1 MENVEK
7 YIRLINNM
15 FTIPKQRLEAMRVNS
30 QLMAEE
36 LKYYS
41 WEDIKWAVEMYYA
54 KKNDKTYPKLSQ
66 ITAILN
72 ANGKKGDIYTPEAI
86 KRPTTNLKAI
96 KLVYEDVCRKLFE
109 QGIVYNDYFD
119 IVERLKFGNK
129 NVLKDG
135 RIWNREYDWEDGVA
149 LAKQNFPQE
158 FLKFKKLGKYEEYA
172 IAYKLGCVKCD

>member
-7 YIRLINNM
+7 YINLIKSIYS
-15 FTIPKQRLEAMRVNS
+15 IPAERISLMIKNQ

-41 WEDIKWAVEMYYA
+41 WDDIKWAVEIYYA

-72 ANGKKGDIYTPEAI
+72 ANGKKGDIYTPEVI
-86 KRPTTNLKAI
+86 KRPTTNLNAI

-109 QGIVYNDYFD
+109 QGIVFNDYFD
-119 IVERLKFGNK
+119 RIEKLKFGNK
-129 NVLKDG
+129 SVLKNG
-135 RIWNREYDWEDGVA
+135 RIWNREWDWEDGVE

-172 IAYKLGCVKCD
+172 IAYKLGCIKCD

>member
-7 YIRLINNM
+7 YINLIKSIYS
-15 FTIPKQRLEAMRVNS
+15 IPAERISLMIKNQ

-86 KRPTTNLKAI
+86 KRPTTNLNAI

-135 RIWNREYDWEDGVA
+135 RIWNREWDWEDGVA

-158 FLKFKKLGKYEEYA
+158 FMKFKKLGKYEEYA

>member
-1 MENVEK
+1 MDFAIKYVE
-7 YIRLINNM
+7 LIADMYNLSD
-15 FTIPKQRLEAMRVNS
+15 TIKDKILTNAQLVN
-30 QLMAEE
+30 EE

-86 KRPTTNLKAI
+86 KRPTTHLNAI

-109 QGIVYNDYFD
+109 QGIVFNDYFD
-119 IVERLKFGNK
+119 KVERLKFGNK
-129 NVLKDG
+129 SVFKNG
-135 RIWNREYDWEDGVA
+135 RIWNREWDWEDGVE
-149 LAKQNFPQE
+149 LAKRNFPQE
-158 FLKFKKLGKYEEYA
+158 FMKFKKLGKYEEYA
-172 IAYKLGCVKCD
+172 IAYKLGCIKCD

>member
-86 KRPTTNLKAI
+86 KRPTTNLNAI
-96 KLVYEDVCRKLFE
+96 KTVFEDVCRKLFE
-109 QGIVYNDYFD
+109 HGIVFNDYFD
-119 IVERLKFGNK
+119 RVEKLKFGNK
-129 NVLKDG
+129 NIIKDG
-135 RIWNREYDWEDGVA
+135 RIWNREWDWEDGVE
-149 LAKQNFPQE
+149 LAKRNFPQE
-158 FLKFKKLGKYEEYA
+158 FMKFKKLGKYEEYA
-172 IAYKLGCVKCD
+172 IAYKLGCIKCD

>member
-15 FTIPKQRLEAMRVNS
+15 FTIPKPRLEAMRVNS

-36 LKYYS
+36 LKYYT

-86 KRPTTNLKAI
+86 KRPTTHLNAI

-129 NVLKDG
+129 NILKDG

>member
-86 KRPTTNLKAI
+86 KRPTTHLNAI

-109 QGIVYNDYFD
+109 QGIVFNDYFD
-119 IVERLKFGNK
+119 RVEKLKFGNK
-129 NVLKDG
+129 SVFKNG
-135 RIWNREYDWEDGVA
+135 RIWNREWDWEDGVE
-149 LAKQNFPQE
+149 LAKRNFPQE
-158 FLKFKKLGKYEEYA
+158 FMKFKKLGKYEEYA
-172 IAYKLGCVKCD
+172 IAFKLGCIKCD